1 MSESEESSLR
11 GVWRIPFDSTV
22 KFDFTGFGAGSD
34 DAEGYILLD
43 SDLQGRVRWFL
54 VVDSAGHKI
63 NSVYFEVD
71 SLELDGDADIEVSN
85 AEGEFLYPVHVLVS
99 GNGERAR
106 VTITPLEN
114 KVIEL
119 SSKITL
125 PYNKVMKINV
135 FGANDLGA
143 YCDTKISDV
152 TVDLENG
159 IISVTWD
166 SD

>member
-1 MSESEESSLR
+1 M
-11 GVWRIPFDSTV
+11 VWRIPFDSPA
-22 KFDFTGFGAGSD
+22 KFYFTGFEASQDAGSD
-34 DAEGYILLD
+34 IFLD
-43 SDLQGRVRWFL
+43 LDLQGRVRWFL
-54 VVDSAGHKI
+54 VVDSAGYKI

-71 SLELDGDADIEVSN
+71 SLELDKETAIEVFKGDSR
-85 AEGEFLYPVHVLVS
+85 FLYPVHILVL
-99 GNGERAR
+99 GNGDRAR

-114 KVIEL
+114 KAIEL
-119 SSKITL
+119 NSKITL

-143 YCDTKISDV
+143 YCDTKISEV
-152 TVDLENG
+152 TVDLEGG